1 MACTTPAL
9 TPLLPAYLS
18 GDLTGAEMEAFGDH
32 LDECHECSERFLRL
46 AAVEDGLRQAG
57 RSVLPGVSPT

>member
-1 MACTTPAL
+1 MACTAPAL
-9 TPLLPAYLS
+9 TSLLPAYLS

-46 AAVEDGLRQAG
+46 ATVEDGLRQAG
-57 RSVLPGVSPT
+57 RGVLPDAFPT